1 MHAAPGARRVDL
13 AAVVDVRPVVMAI
26 GVVLTIIAGAMLPP
40 MLVDLGAGHP
50 DWQVFFLAAAATAFI
65 GVAMVL
71 VTRGTAQAPELTV
84 RQGFLLTSLVW
95 LATAGFGALPFFFS
109 SIGLNAADAFF
120 ESMSGIT
127 TTGSTVVTGLD
138 EAPGGILLW
147 RAMLQWLGGIGII
160 VMGIAI
166 LPMLSIGGM
175 QLFRTESTDSSEK
188 ILPRAGQIAT
198 NIGGIYVAISLMCAA
213 LYWLFGM
220 TTFDAVAHA
229 MTTVAT
235 GGYSTHDASIGHF
248 ENAAIEWTAILFMV
262 IGGVPFV
269 LYIQMLRGRSYLLWR
284 DEQVRWFLAII
295 AVASALFAL
304 WIYRQ
309 VGGFGPDGIRHAT
322 FTTVTLITGTGYAS
336 IDFGGWGHFAVGLSF
351 FVMCIGGCSGSTTG
365 GIKVFRFTVLYQIAR
380 VQVLRLLQPSGVF
393 RPIYNNEPVAD
404 QTAISILGFVFVFA
418 LGFSILAM
426 LLSFLGLDYLT
437 AMSGAL
443 TALANVGPGLGPHIG
458 PAGNFADLP
467 DAAKWL
473 LAAGMLLGR
482 LEIFTVLV
490 IFAPAFWRD

>member
-1 MHAAPGARRVDL
+1 MV
-13 AAVVDVRPVVMAI
+13 I
-26 GVVLTIIAGAMLPP
+26 GVVLIIIAAAMLPP
-40 MLVDLGAGHP
+40 MLVDYAAGHA

-65 GVAMVL
+65 GVSLVL
-71 VTRGTAQAPELTV
+71 MNRGAAATGELTV

-95 LATAGFGALPFFFS
+95 LATAAFGALPFGFS
-109 SIGLNAADAFF
+109 SIGLDAADAFF

-127 TTGSTVVTGLD
+127 TTGSTVLAGLD
-138 EAPGGILLW
+138 TAPGGILLW

-198 NIGGIYVAISLMCAA
+198 NIGAVYLAVSVLCAA

-220 TTFDAVAHA
+220 PAFDAVAHA

-235 GGYSTHDASIGHF
+235 GGYSTHDASIGHYPSP
-248 ENAAIEWTAILFMV
+248 AIQWTAILFMIV
-262 IGGVPFV
+262 GGIPFV
-269 LYIQMLRGRSYLLWR
+269 LYIQLLRGRGYLFWR
-284 DEQVRWFLAII
+284 DEQVRWFLGII
-295 AVASALFAL
+295 LVATALFTFWL
-304 WIYRQ
+304 YHQIGD
-309 VGGFGPDGIRHAT
+309 VGHHAVRHAA
-322 FTTVTLITGTGYAS
+322 FTTITLITGTGYAS
-336 IDFGGWGHFAVGLSF
+336 VDYGAWGSFAVGLAF

-393 RPIYNNEPVAD
+393 RPIYNGEPVSD
-404 QTAISILGFVFVFA
+404 QTAISILGFGFVFA
-418 LGFSILAM
+418 LGFAILAL

-443 TALANVGPGLGPHIG
+443 TALANVGPGLGSQIG

-467 DAAKWL
+467 DTAKWL
-473 LAAGMLLGR
+473 LAVGMLLGR
-482 LEIFTVLV
+482 LELFTVLV
-490 IFAPAFWRD
+490 LFAPAFWRA